1 MEATAPVENTPARY
15 SRGQLLAYGLPGL
28 PLAGLGVPLFIFL
41 PAFYAQ
47 SKGLSLEA
55 VGFALLLARLWDAVS
70 DPLIGML
77 SDRIETRFG
86 RRKPWLFLGSPITCF
101 AIYMLFVPP
110 EGAGTLHL
118 FGWSAVLYLGWTM
131 VQLPYT
137 AWGAELSG
145 NYHER
150 SRITAFR
157 EGMLVFGTLV
167 AAGMPAIVSAAG
179 GGEETGT
186 VLTVLALF
194 LIVAL
199 PVAITLAT
207 AIMPERPK
215 PATLQ
220 KITPDWQA
228 GAALLLRNKPFLRL
242 ILAYLLN
249 GLANGLAAT
258 LFVLFVD
265 KGLGLPQ
272 ETDSLLLVYFLAG
285 ILSVPVWLTIS
296 RRADKHRIWIAAML
310 ANSAIFALVPLLG
323 PGDYLAFLA
332 ICIGTGACLGADLV
346 LPPSMQADVVDVDT
360 AEGGSHRTGLYFAL
374 WGMATKLALALAVG
388 IAFPVLD
395 AVGFDANGS
404 NDSSALLTLSLLYG
418 AAPVLLKL
426 TAIAIM
432 RGFPLTAAR
441 QTELQRRIAENARST
456 ASGDDP

>member
-1 MEATAPVENTPARY
+1 MTAAAPAGRSPARY
-15 SRGQLLAYGLPGL
+15 SRWQLLAYGLPGL

-47 SKGLSLEA
+47 NRGLSLEA

-70 DPLIGML
+70 DPLIGVL
-77 SDRIETRFG
+77 SDRITTRFG
-86 RRKPWLFLGSPITCF
+86 RRKPWLFAGAPITCV

-110 EGAGTLHL
+110 EGAGILHL
-118 FGWSAVLYLGWTM
+118 FGWSALLYLGWTM

-137 AWGAELSG
+137 AWGAELTG
-145 NYHER
+145 DYHER
-150 SRITAFR
+150 SRITAYR
-157 EGMLVFGTLV
+157 EGMLVLGTLV

-179 GGEETGT
+179 GGEGTST

-194 LIVAL
+194 LVIAL
-199 PVAITLAT
+199 PAAITIA
-207 AIMPERPK
+207 ARFMPERPK
-215 PATLQ
+215 PATPIHIRL
-220 KITPDWQA
+220 DWRA
-228 GAALLLRNKPFLRL
+228 GTALLLRNKPFLRL

-249 GLANGLAAT
+249 GLANGFAAT

-265 KGLGLPQ
+265 KGLGLPG
-272 ETDSLLLVYFLAG
+272 ETDILLLVYFLAG
-285 ILSVPVWLTIS
+285 ILGVPVWLAVS
-296 RRADKHRIWIAAML
+296 RRAGKHRTWIAAML

-360 AEGGSHRTGLYFAL
+360 ADGGGSRAGLYFAL

-395 AVGFDANGS
+395 AAGFQAGGS
-404 NDSSALLTLSLLYG
+404 NDADALLTLSLLYG
-418 AAPVLLKL
+418 VAPVILKL
-426 TAIAIM
+426 TAILIM
-432 RGFPLTAAR
+432 RGFPITAER
-441 QTELQRRIAENARST
+441 QADLQRKIT
-456 ASGDDP
+456 ANIQPITVRR

>member
-1 MEATAPVENTPARY
+1 MAVTAPVDGTPARY

-47 SKGLSLEA
+47 NRGLSLEA
-55 VGFALLLARLWDAVS
+55 VGVALLLARLWDAVS

-86 RRKPWLFLGSPITCF
+86 RRKPWLFAGTPITCL
-101 AIYMLFVPP
+101 AVYMLFVPP

-118 FGWSAVLYLGWTM
+118 FGWSALLYLGWTM

-145 NYHER
+145 GYHER
-150 SRITAFR
+150 SRIAGFR
-157 EGMLVFGTLV
+157 EGMLVFGTLL

-179 GGEETGT
+179 GGEDTGT

-199 PVAITLAT
+199 PVAITLAA

-215 PATLQ
+215 LAALGHL
-220 KITPDWQA
+220 TPDWRA
-228 GAALLLRNKPFLRL
+228 GAALLFRNKPFLRL

-272 ETDSLLLVYFLAG
+272 ETDGFLLIYFLAG

-296 RRADKHRIWIAAML
+296 HRAGKHRTWIAAML
-310 ANSAIFALVPLLG
+310 VNSVIFALVPLLG

-360 AEGGSHRTGLYFAL
+360 AEGGGSRTGLYFAL

-388 IAFPVLD
+388 IAFPVL
-395 AVGFDANGS
+395 AAFGFDANGS
-404 NDSSALLTLSLLYG
+404 NDADALLALSLLYG
-418 AAPVLLKL
+418 AAPVILKL
-426 TAIAIM
+426 TAISIM
-432 RGFPLTAAR
+432 RNFPLTATR
-441 QTELQRRIAENARST
+441 QAALQRKIAENIR
-456 ASGDDP
+456 

>member
-1 MEATAPVENTPARY
+1 MAASAPLDGTSTRY
-15 SRGQLLAYGLPGL
+15 SLWQLLAYGLPGV

-47 SKGLSLEA
+47 NGELSLEA
-55 VGFALLLARLWDAVS
+55 VGFSLLLARLWDAIS
-70 DPLIGML
+70 DPLIGVL

-86 RRKPWLFLGSPITCF
+86 RRKPWLFAGTPITCL
-101 AIYMLFVPP
+101 AIYMLFIPP

-131 VQLPYT
+131 VQLPYA
-137 AWGAELSG
+137 AWGAELTG
-145 NYHER
+145 EYHER

-157 EGMLVFGTLV
+157 EGMLVLGTLV
-167 AAGMPAIVSAAG
+167 AAGMPAIVSALG
-179 GGEETGT
+179 GGEETST

-194 LIVAL
+194 LVIAL
-199 PVAITLAT
+199 PVSIMLAAT
-207 AIMPERPK
+207 VMPERPK
-215 PATLQ
+215 LRSLHRT
-220 KITPDWQA
+220 KHDWRA
-228 GAALLLRNKPFLRL
+228 GVKLLLANKPFLRL

-272 ETDSLLLVYFLAG
+272 ETDGLLLVYFLAG

-296 RRADKHRIWIAAML
+296 RIAGKHRTWIVAML
-310 ANSAIFALVPLLG
+310 VNSVIFAFVPLLG

-360 AEGGSHRTGLYFAL
+360 AEGGGSRAGLYFAL

-388 IAFPVLD
+388 IAFPLLD
-395 AVGFDANGS
+395 AAGFDANGG
-404 NDSSALLTLSLLYG
+404 NDAEALLTLALLYG
-418 AAPVLLKL
+418 AAPVILKL
-426 TAIAIM
+426 LAIAIM
-432 RGFPLTAAR
+432 RDFPITARRHA
-441 QTELQRRIAENARST
+441 ELQSRIAENTR
-456 ASGDDP
+456 

>member
-1 MEATAPVENTPARY
+1 MAVTVPVDRTPARY

-47 SKGLSLEA
+47 NRGLNLEA

-70 DPLIGML
+70 DPLIGVL

-86 RRKPWLFLGSPITCF
+86 RRKPWLFAGTPITCV
-101 AIYMLFVPP
+101 AVYMLFVPP
-110 EGAGTLHL
+110 EGAGTVHL
-118 FGWSAVLYLGWTM
+118 FGWSVILYLGWTM
-131 VQLPYT
+131 VQLPYA
-137 AWGAELSG
+137 AWGAELTG
-145 NYHER
+145 AYHER

-157 EGMLVFGTLV
+157 EGMLVLGTLL

-179 GGEETGT
+179 GGEETGS

-194 LIVAL
+194 LVIAL
-199 PVAITLAT
+199 PVTILLAA

-215 PATLQ
+215 RAGLQ
-220 KITPDWQA
+220 RLTFDWRT
-228 GAALLLRNKPFLRL
+228 GAALLFRNKPFLKL

-265 KGLGLPQ
+265 KGLSLPQ
-272 ETDSLLLVYFLAG
+272 ETDGLLLIYFLAG
-285 ILSVPVWLTIS
+285 IFSIPVWLTIS
-296 RRADKHRIWIAAML
+296 HRAGKHRTWIAAML

-360 AEGGSHRTGLYFAL
+360 AEGGGSRAGLYFAL

-395 AVGFDANGS
+395 SAGFDASGG
-404 NDSSALLTLSLLYG
+404 NDADALLTLALLYG
-418 AAPVLLKL
+418 AAPVVLKL
-426 TAIAIM
+426 AAVAVMRNFPITAQ
-432 RGFPLTAAR
+432 R
-441 QTELQRRIAENARST
+441 QTELQRKIAENIRQTS
-456 ASGDDP
+456 SGDDP